1 MLAIK
6 ILGAIVAVVLVAV
19 VGAALGMYFRL
30 VPIPG
35 PILALLV
42 GAQPP
47 EYSARYYPP
56 DTLAYAWVTLAPGQ
70 GQIDDMQDIWTRF
83 NEFRDF
89 RRLVDDAREDFE
101 DETGVDIETDVEP
114 WIGPD
119 ASIAFID
126 FNFRREEPII
136 AATIRVRDGGAAR
149 DFLDQWLDYME
160 DSEGA
165 DFDRDSYKGFDT
177 WSDENAYQVYALSE
191 KLLVFATTDNG
202 IEEVIDGIAGDVDR
216 SLADSEKFQAARE
229 ALPERRFASFYVD
242 YVEGIDL
249 LEDFYPDEFGTISA
263 ETFGEQEPEWVAGSA
278 GWSERAVIIE
288 TVLPLG
294 IDHPLEFADLAEPAR
309 LLPDDTMGFAAGTFD
324 PDVSNWRTALRE
336 YDLGDFVL
344 DSASLEEIN
353 YGVAEIA
360 NGNPPELNSRDTIA
374 DVLDLGLWLVD
385 DLTGIDLERDLF
397 DHLAGE
403 AIVAVSDVDFAA
415 IERDPLSNTVDA
427 IAMLSYREGSETGL
441 TETMGEVADII
452 EENLL
457 FFVDVDSVSMG
468 TDADATVFHIS
479 ADLAETNY
487 APGYVLYQGYL
498 TVGTTED
505 ALETIVDLQ
514 DGKGRSLAS
523 TNEYARIV
531 GHLPEPRQALAYV
544 NLQRIIGQFEPEDLE
559 MTKDEYA
566 ILETSLGAV
575 AIGAYSPHCQDFAQD
590 GDCEFP
596 GGAGV
601 TRTTAAFTLFPE

>member
-6 ILGAIVAVVLVAV
+6 IMGTIAAVALVAV
-19 VGAALGMYFRL
+19 VGAGLGMYFRL

-35 PILALLV
+35 PILTLLV

-70 GQIDDMQDIWTRF
+70 GQIADMQDIWERF

-101 DETGVDIETDVEP
+101 DETGIDIETDVEP

-119 ASIAFID
+119 ASMAFID

-136 AATIRVRDGGAAR
+136 AATIGVRDQAAAR
-149 DFLDQWLDYME
+149 DFLDQWLNYME
-160 DSEGA
+160 DAEGA
-165 DFDRDSYKGFDT
+165 DFDRDSYQGFDT
-177 WSDENAYQVYALSE
+177 WSDESAYQVYGLSE
-191 KLLVFATTDNG
+191 ELLVFSTTESG
-202 IEEVIDGIAGDVDR
+202 IEEVIDAVAGDVDR

-242 YVEGIDL
+242 YEEGIDL
-249 LEDFYPDEFGTISA
+249 LEDFYLDEFGTISA
-263 ETFGEQEPEWVAGSA
+263 ETFGKQEPKWVAGSA
-278 GWSERAVIIE
+278 GWSDRAVIIE

-309 LLPDDTMGFAAGTFD
+309 LLPDDTVGFAAGTFD
-324 PDVSNWRTALRE
+324 PDVGNWRAVLGE
-336 YDLGDFVL
+336 YDLADFML
-344 DSASLEEIN
+344 DSSSLEEIN
-353 YGVAEIA
+353 FGVAEIA
-360 NGNPPELNSRDTIA
+360 DGNPPELNSGDTMA
-374 DVLDLGLWLVD
+374 DVLDLGIWLVD

-403 AIVAVSDVDFAA
+403 AIMAVSDVDFAA
-415 IERDPLSNTVDA
+415 IELDPLSNTVDA
-427 IAMLSYREGSETGL
+427 IAMLSYREAGETGL
-441 TETMGEVADII
+441 REIMDEVADII
-452 EENLL
+452 EENLY

-468 TDADATVFHIS
+468 ADADATVFNIS
-479 ADLAETNY
+479 PDLAETNY
-487 APGYVLYQGYL
+487 APGYVLYEGYL

-505 ALETIVDLQ
+505 ALETTVDLQ

-523 TNEYARIV
+523 TDEYARIV
-531 GHLPEPRQALAYV
+531 GQLPAPRQALAYV

-559 MTKDEYA
+559 MTKDEFE

-575 AIGAYSPHCQDFAQD
+575 AIGAYSPHCLDFVRD
-590 GDCEFP
+590 GDCELP
-596 GGAGV
+596 AGERV
-601 TRTTAAFTLFPE
+601 TRFTAALTLFPE